1 MTDTAVWFDLDGT
14 LCQFERDFD
23 ALVRDALVASGA
35 VNPPNGAHEAFAER
49 IFAALEACEPDP
61 FERAFEAVVAEV
73 GVDVDPAEAA
83 AAYREIEVDATA
95 LAPGA
100 RETVDRAAERAAAV
114 GVLSNGEGE
123 LQRAKLAAHDLED
136 AFDAVVISNE
146 VGVRKPDPEIFAT
159 AAELLA
165 ETGVEVSEH
174 VFVAD
179 EYETD
184 VAPAER
190 AGWTAIHVRNDEG
203 PAASVNRLGALETL
217 LL

>member
-1 MTDTAVWFDLDGT
+1 MSDTAVWFDLDGT

-23 ALVRDALVASGA
+23 GLVHDALVASGA
-35 VNPPNGAHEAFAER
+35 VNPPEGAHEAFAER
-49 IFAALEACEPDP
+49 IFAALEACEADP
-61 FERAFEAVVAEV
+61 YEKAFEAVVSTV
-73 GVDVDPAEAA
+73 GVDVDSAAAA
-83 AAYREIEVDATA
+83 AAYREIEVEATT

-100 RETVDRAAERAAAV
+100 GETVERAAERAAAV
-114 GVLSNGEGE
+114 GVLSNGDGD

-159 AAELLA
+159 AAEELA
-165 ETGVEVSEH
+165 ANGIEASEH

-184 VAPAER
+184 VAPAEQ

-203 PAASVNRLGALETL
+203 PAASVNRLGSLEML